1 MRIIAGRF
9 KRRQL
14 KSPKGDAIRPTTDR
28 TRESMF
34 NLVLSRLDL
43 DGAVVADLYC
53 GSGSLGLEAFSRGA
67 SRIEFVDRDGSALAL
82 ARKNA
87 MDLDEFAPCRFIKSD
102 ARGWARNNA
111 GAGFNL
117 ILADPPY
124 HAEEIGALVPLVIP
138 VLAEGGLFLLE
149 HDRKIRLPDHP
160 ALEDIRTYGRTA
172 VAIYRNAP
180 ILDEPPEH

>member
-1 MRIIAGRF
+1 
-9 KRRQL
+9 
-14 KSPKGDAIRPTTDR
+14 
-28 TRESMF
+28 MF
-34 NLVLSRLDL
+34 NLIVSRMDL

-67 SRIEFVDRDGSALAL
+67 ARIDFVDRDGSALTL

-87 MDLDEFAPCRFIKSD
+87 LELDEFAPCRFIKSD
-102 ARGWARNNA
+102 ARGWARNHA
-111 GAGFNL
+111 GAGFDL

-124 HAEEIGALVPLVIP
+124 HAEEISSLVELVIP

-149 HDRKIRLPDHP
+149 HDRKVQLPDHP

-172 VAIYRNAP
+172 VAIYRDAP
-180 ILDEPPEH
+180 IADESN